1 MGPPMVPT
9 VIRNEIPSGA
19 STGKVIAQL
28 SRQRFKVRRANEER
42 RAHKETVDLDH

>member
-1 MGPPMVPT
+1 MGPPMVAK

-19 STGKVIAQL
+19 STGEVIAQL